1 MVVTRGQEA
10 AASRLYTALLEGEA
24 LPAFSAAD
32 ISSSACGP
40 LPGGLT
46 PLHWAAAAGCHRAVQ
61 ALWAA
66 VPAAGNA
73 PLDWPPPLQLLDQ
86 PAWLR
91 QLKRERLSN
100 AQLVALSPG
109 MTPLAIACR

>member
-10 AASRLYTALLEGEA
+10 AASRLYTALLDGK
-24 LPAFSAAD
+24 PVAADD
-32 ISSSACGP
+32 ISSSACTP
-40 LPGGLT
+40 LPDGLT
-46 PLHWAAAAGCHRAVQ
+46 PLHWAAAAGCHQALH

-100 AQLVALSPG
+100 AQIVALSPG